1 MKNNNLFLYV
11 IISLLIHLLIFIAFP
26 LADKAGVAS
35 DNNDSGDFG
44 FIQMIEYQPITQT
57 SQQAGENENAYEE
70 SAKTES
76 PVNDDKEDEEV
87 KIDNEDEI
95 EDNNTTTN
103 DGQNINEQNN
113 KSNENLENINKN
125 QEIGDNNIEDEV
137 VKDNKS
143 ESNKDQVETES
154 NENKK
159 EVMTSENSDVEMN
172 VEESKEKDTSTTS
185 ETKTNE
191 SGNDK
196 SSKKEKEEPPP
207 PPPTSGE
214 LIANSVTP
222 QYPKDLIGEGKRG
235 TVEFIVNINKSGNIN
250 KLTMTNSSEIDQ
262 MDRTAR
268 LAIERGWE
276 FKSYNLD
283 YSIPII
289 VTFSL
294 NEEGNPRIDVILGEV
309 DFKEVAN

>member
-1 MKNNNLFLYV
+1 MKNNKLFLYV

-44 FIQMIEYQPITQT
+44 FIQMVEYQPITQT
-57 SQQAGENENAYEE
+57 SQQAGENEISDEE
-70 SAKTES
+70 SAKKES
-76 PVNDDKEDEEV
+76 PVNDKKEDEEV
-87 KIDNEDEI
+87 EIDNEDEI

-103 DGQNINEQNN
+103 DDQNVNEQNN
-113 KSNENLENINKN
+113 KANENLENVNKN
-125 QEIGDNNIEDEV
+125 QETE
-137 VKDNKS
+137 DNKS
-143 ESNKDQVETES
+143 ESNKDQVETQS
-154 NENKK
+154 NENNK
-159 EVMTSENSDVEMN
+159 EVMTSENSNVEMN
-172 VEESKEKDTSTTS
+172 VDEESKEKDDSSTS

-191 SGNDK
+191 SDNDK
-196 SSKKEKEEPPP
+196 SFEEEPPP

-235 TVEFIVNINKSGNIN
+235 TVEFIVNITKSGKIN
-250 KLTMTNSSEIDQ
+250 NLTMTNSSGIDQ

-276 FKSYNLD
+276 FKSYNLA

-309 DFKEVAN
+309 DFKEGAN